1 MATQVTMEDGTESP
15 LVDHLRDAHQKG
27 TRGFTEEYLDSLH
40 RTLHRRKREPEEELE
55 HTHPDAMD
63 GVRGD
68 GAGSGQQP
76 GLAVMDSRHRDMEV
90 PGTLDAAGST
100 HRDREVPGTSDA
112 ASSKHRD
119 REQEMSEPMKSK
131 NRDRNKQR
139 SSQDMNGQHRDR
151 YGQHT
156 QEIPDQRTGGPQAGH
171 GQAGNGQAGN
181 GQAANGEFD
190 REHEDELVSAG
201 GQQRNGKHRKQRH

>member
-55 HTHPDAMD
+55 HTHPDAVD

-68 GAGSGQQP
+68 GSGQQA

-90 PGTLDAAGST
+90 PGTLDAADST

-112 ASSKHRD
+112 ADSTHRD
-119 REQEMSEPMKSK
+119 REQEMSEAMKSK

-156 QEIPDQRTGGPQAGH
+156 QEIPDQRTGAQQA
-171 GQAGNGQAGN
+171 N